1 MKYIKLY
8 EAFSSDI
15 LNKMIKYLK
24 SENISNSSLSKF
36 KSDLLKVFSN
46 LDIPISDIPDQNV
59 EYGSKIKIWKISPKG
74 DSNISGLKF
83 WFNRDGS
90 YVGYSGVGNKL
101 ISLSEGNEI
110 PDELLER
117 VRNGYFSNIPK
128 TGNLTSVE
136 KTVDNYNQ
144 LNRGDKVIAFLY
156 DMPFSEDRDLV
167 HNDEATDWTGPMTF
181 GTIWKRERDGK
192 IFIIHDNEEADGST
206 DDDSRE
212 WNQYGSYSWGI
223 GNPTTCFGDHY
234 YLSLYTP
241 SDKPLSYGKEGV
253 EVDKSNPDNFNLKV
267 SGDYLSSSGSMKD
280 IINDAD
286 FGIYIELVDLKT
298 KSIKDIKDKRTELK
312 SGIIGG
318 PHGLSNEELKEINIK
333 RYTDLAFKR
342 SGISIEGVD
351 FSKLND
357 FFSNL
362 LSDYFILNIILQDRT
377 YYDFLSLISSIRNL
391 VIYIKENRDEN
402 YIKSGFKN
410 IESYLNSYKSLKSK
424 FNTEIDSKIKLVSEL
439 DSRFG
444 DLIKQIIEVGS
455 VFKNKIKSSEF
466 MSLYSLKILNRNLDN
481 IKRTIETD
489 ISYND
494 LNYIRTFAGVN
505 RDELHTFNFDGVN
518 YEDSMEFFKALKTM
532 I

>member
-24 SENISNSSLSKF
+24 SENISELSLSKF
-36 KSDLLKVFSN
+36 KSDLLEVFSKV
-46 LDIPISDIPDQNV
+46 DIAISDIPDSNV
-59 EYGSKIKIWKISPKG
+59 EYGSRVKIWKIPPKG

-110 PDELLER
+110 PDELLESAR
-117 VRNGYFSNIPK
+117 SGYFSNIPK

-136 KTVDNYNQ
+136 KKADNYNL
-144 LNRGDKVIAFLY
+144 LNIGDKVIAFLY
-156 DMPFSEDRDLV
+156 DMPFSEDIDLV

-206 DDDSRE
+206 DDDNNDWE
-212 WNQYGSYSWGI
+212 QYGSYSWGI

-241 SDKPLSYGKEGV
+241 SDKPLSYIKEGV

-267 SGDYLSSSGSMKD
+267 SGDYLSSSASMKD

-286 FGIYIELVDLKT
+286 FGIYIELVNLKT
-298 KSIKDIKDKRTELK
+298 KSVKDIKDKRTELK

-362 LSDYFILNIILQDRT
+362 LSDYFILNAIISDSS
-377 YYDFLSLISSIRNL
+377 YYNFVNVITSIRKMVL
-391 VIYIKENRDEN
+391 SIKDNRDEN
-402 YIKSGFKN
+402 YIKSEFYYIKK
-410 IESYLNSYKSLKSK
+410 YLDDYKLSRSK
-424 FNTEIDSKIKLVSEL
+424 FNTEIPTKIKLVSEL

-455 VFKNKIKSSEF
+455 SFKNKIKSSEIS
-466 MSLYSLKILNRNLDN
+466 SLYSLKLLSIN
-481 IKRTIETD
+481 IENIRRTIENEVGY
-489 ISYND
+489 SN
-494 LNYIRTFAGVN
+494 LNYIKSFIRL
-505 RDELHTFNFDGVN
+505 DENGLNTLNFDDVN
-518 YEDSMEFFKALKTM
+518 YEDVMEFFKALKTM
-532 I
+532 V